1 MRYEVVKDNLTGN
14 CGIKATVVDTHKEGA
29 FDYWVCECSNVPWA
43 HQIADALNVADEAPL
58 EEPEWINFP
67 TEEGHWWFSGTRY
80 GEPEQVLLH
89 VTVFKTPNGFM
100 LVDGPSFMYKGMFEG
115 KFQRVVLPEPPEQE
129 ETP

>member
-1 MRYEVVKDNLTGN
+1 MRYEVKKGSESGH
-14 CGIKATVVDTHKEGA
+14 CCFEATVVDNHKKTRNGLDWA
-29 FDYWVCECSNVPWA
+29 CECFDVSRA

-58 EEPEWINFP
+58 DEPEWIDFP
-67 TEEGHWWFSGTRY
+67 TEEGRWWFYGTRY

-89 VTVFKTPNGFM
+89 VTVFKTPKGFM

-115 KFQRVVLPEPPEQE
+115 KFQRVILPEPPK